1 MAKLLTGTR
10 VYGTANV
17 DNVLTVG
24 NIAPVDSTSNNTGSL
39 VVFGGVGI
47 SGNTWSSGKITVGN
61 SINIANINNIVNT
74 SATIAINA
82 YRAINLI
89 DTNAVVK
96 IARLG
101 GDAGIELQS
110 WDSTGTTS
118 NSYYDFVAVNSASTS
133 FSIRDR
139 RAGGSATRFTIANT
153 GEINIPSTTVS
164 TSNITGA
171 LTVSG
176 GVGILGNTYT
186 GNLIISGSSA
196 AGNGITFADGTRQT
210 TAATGGGN
218 SGVDAS
224 QNVRIDYSN
233 TAITIIQGVDSG
245 QNANIAI
252 IQGIDISQNA
262 NIAIIQG
269 VDSGQN
275 ANIAL
280 IQSVDIS
287 QNVRLNFSNTR
298 MDISDGVNASQNVRI
313 DYSNTVITIIQGV
326 DSGQNANIAI
336 IQGVD
341 SGQNSRMTVIEGT
354 DVSQNVRLNFSNTRM
369 DISDGVD
376 NSQNVRIDFS
386 NTAITIIQGV
396 DATQNTR
403 LTVIEGTDASQNV
416 RLNFSNTR
424 MDISDGVDA
433 SQNVRIDFSNTAITA
448 TDGKM
453 QSAFNRANTGPTG
466 FLANSVIFSNTSGFL
481 ANTGNIQF
489 FAANNTFVSTNI
501 KTPGLVTLTNT
512 ASSNTGSLV
521 FNASANSI
529 DFIFT

>member
-275 ANIAL
+275 
-280 IQSVDIS
+280 
-287 QNVRLNFSNTR
+287 
-298 MDISDGVNASQNVRI
+298 
-313 DYSNTVITIIQGV
+313 
-326 DSGQNANIAI
+326 
-336 IQGVD
+336 
-341 SGQNSRMTVIEGT
+341 SRMTVIEGT